1 MPEEKAIKIKVKGNV
16 QGVGFRPFVYS
27 LAIQNNLKGWVRNTS
42 NGVNIELVGSIP
54 DLDVFI
60 LALKNSPPP
69 LSRIDSI
76 SIVDAEK
83 QSYKKFEIIK
93 SQAQAGEFLPISPDF
108 SICDDCLR
116 ELFSP
121 QDRRYRYPFI
131 NCTNCG
137 PRFSI
142 IKDIPY
148 DRPKTTML
156 PFQMCDGCQSEY
168 SNPLDRRY
176 HAQPIACPDCG
187 PQVSL
192 MVNNQ
197 IVAKGNDA
205 IQQSRNMVRTG
216 KILAIK
222 GLGGFHLACDAK
234 NHAAVENLR
243 SRKKRSDKPLAL
255 MAFSLRFI
263 GKYCSL
269 SDDEKKLLESK
280 EKPIVLL
287 KLKSSNELSPLL
299 APAQKHLGFML
310 PYTPL
315 HYLLLEPIDKNP
327 EIWVMTSGNRSEEP
341 IAYKVSEAINRLS
354 NIADG
359 FLIHDREI
367 HMRVDDSVTRII
379 QGNNYPIRRSR
390 GYAPNPIITPFNV
403 PQILATGAELKN
415 TFCLTRDNYAF
426 ISHHIGDLENFETL
440 ISFEEAIKHYENLFR
455 IKPSILT
462 SDLHPDYLAT
472 RYAIQRANLESIPN
486 IQIQHH
492 HAHLASCLADNQWE
506 VDDFVIGL
514 CYDGT
519 GFGTDGAIWG
529 GEVLIGNYSQ
539 YQRRFHLKYV
549 PLPGGD
555 ITVRTPARM
564 ALSHLWEYQL
574 DWDYSIPSVTALCM
588 EDRTLLESQL
598 KRKINTPSTSSMG
611 RLFDAAASIMGIN
624 HRVNYEGQAA
634 IEMEALIDEK
644 ETKFYSIEIE
654 NNLINPRPLFESLI
668 IDQQNNVSINKMA
681 ARFHNSIVQFSTNIC
696 TIIRKESGINSVA
709 LTGGVWQNK
718 VLLDNTI
725 KKLKKERFDVMIH
738 HNVPTNDG
746 GISLGQALIASK
758 FIIK

>member
-83 QSYKKFEIIK
+83 QSYKIFEIIK

-234 NHAAVENLR
+234 NHTAVENLR
-243 SRKKRSDKPLAL
+243 SRKKRSDKPFALVVAPARPISFRRLMAMSPPQNYSLPPSSRLAL
-255 MAFSLRFI
+255 
-263 GKYCSL
+263 
-269 SDDEKKLLESK
+269 
-280 EKPIVLL
+280 
-287 KLKSSNELSPLL
+287 
-299 APAQKHLGFML
+299 
-310 PYTPL
+310 
-315 HYLLLEPIDKNP
+315 
-327 EIWVMTSGNRSEEP
+327 
-341 IAYKVSEAINRLS
+341 
-354 NIADG
+354 
-359 FLIHDREI
+359 
-367 HMRVDDSVTRII
+367 
-379 QGNNYPIRRSR
+379 
-390 GYAPNPIITPFNV
+390 
-403 PQILATGAELKN
+403 
-415 TFCLTRDNYAF
+415 
-426 ISHHIGDLENFETL
+426 
-440 ISFEEAIKHYENLFR
+440 
-455 IKPSILT
+455 
-462 SDLHPDYLAT
+462 
-472 RYAIQRANLESIPN
+472 
-486 IQIQHH
+486 
-492 HAHLASCLADNQWE
+492 
-506 VDDFVIGL
+506 
-514 CYDGT
+514 
-519 GFGTDGAIWG
+519 
-529 GEVLIGNYSQ
+529 
-539 YQRRFHLKYV
+539 
-549 PLPGGD
+549 
-555 ITVRTPARM
+555 
-564 ALSHLWEYQL
+564 
-574 DWDYSIPSVTALCM
+574 
-588 EDRTLLESQL
+588 
-598 KRKINTPSTSSMG
+598 RK
-611 RLFDAAASIMGIN
+611 
-624 HRVNYEGQAA
+624 
-634 IEMEALIDEK
+634 
-644 ETKFYSIEIE
+644 
-654 NNLINPRPLFESLI
+654 
-668 IDQQNNVSINKMA
+668 
-681 ARFHNSIVQFSTNIC
+681 
-696 TIIRKESGINSVA
+696 
-709 LTGGVWQNK
+709 
-718 VLLDNTI
+718 
-725 KKLKKERFDVMIH
+725 
-738 HNVPTNDG
+738 
-746 GISLGQALIASK
+746 
-758 FIIK
+758 